1 MIHFGQGAGAEAPVS
16 QSCQLL
22 PSVNFKL
29 NPLSL
34 SWTTEGVQETWIT
47 QCPRPTS
54 QVERIQHGQPRGSFW
69 SAASNEDYPAMS
81 AKPHDPSGI
90 NERLSCDHK
99 TAFSL
104 EPVEPSRVRNEHN
117 PKTKGIRLISLHV
130 VKILALYHTSQSYV
144 GREQI
149 NSYRIDLSRIPFWY
163 QSQKVLKLH

>member
-1 MIHFGQGAGAEAPVS
+1 MRSGTEAEPVRGLITSNYLANLTQYFVARAMIHFGQGAGAEAPVS

-34 SWTTEGVQETWIT
+34 SWTTEGVQKTWIT

-81 AKPHDPSGI
+81 AKPHEPSGI

-104 EPVEPSRVRNEHN
+104 EPVEPPQGMQR
-117 PKTKGIRLISLHV
+117 T
-130 VKILALYHTSQSYV
+130 
-144 GREQI
+144 
-149 NSYRIDLSRIPFWY
+149 
-163 QSQKVLKLH
+163 